1 MSSGASRFAGSAGFS
16 LWIGA
21 LFLPKIDPTSWC
33 AGIRPA
39 AARLRLGAKPHDVP
53 ISAHPASARGLPMFR
68 QLLPPC
74 ACLALAFGVVL
85 SAAPAPAW
93 SQDGATQER
102 LDRLERD
109 INMLQRQVYGGAPAR
124 GIGGGGGAAVNT
136 EIRMDRVEA
145 QMRDLTG
152 RVEEFV
158 NQIEQMRQRVEQVNS
173 DTEMRLG
180 QAPARSGPLAAAN
193 PAPSRPGAP
202 APGRPTRQFP
212 APPGGDDEDLA
223 PMRQGPWPGT
233 ATTFPEG
240 PFPGEPAPGG
250 PTPIFGTLTPPASP
264 APSGSPANP
273 APGYPPAR
281 GVLPGG
287 SATEQYN
294 YAFGLLKQA
303 DYPAAEAALKAFV
316 EQHPRDPMA
325 GNAQYWLGETYYTR
339 ANYLEA
345 ASAFAEGYK
354 RYPKSAKAADNLLK
368 LGMSLGRANQ
378 KPNACL
384 ALAQLDRDF
393 PNPGAS
399 VKERAAAEKKRLGC

>member
-1 MSSGASRFAGSAGFS
+1 
-16 LWIGA
+16 
-21 LFLPKIDPTSWC
+21 
-33 AGIRPA
+33 
-39 AARLRLGAKPHDVP
+39 
-53 ISAHPASARGLPMFR
+53 MFR
-68 QLLPPC
+68 QLLLPC
-74 ACLALAFGVVL
+74 ACLRLAFGVAL
-85 SAAPAPAW
+85 TAAPAPAW

-109 INMLQRQVYGGAPAR
+109 LNMLQRQVYRGAPASV
-124 GIGGGGGAAVNT
+124 GGGGGAAVNT
-136 EIRMDRVEA
+136 EIRMDRLEA

-152 RVEEFV
+152 RIEEFD
-158 NQIEQMRQRVEQVNS
+158 NQIEQIRQRVEQVNS

-180 QAPARSGPLAAAN
+180 QAPAN
-193 PAPSRPGAP
+193 P
-202 APGRPTRQFP
+202 APGRSGSAAPARPSRQFP
-212 APPGGDDEDLA
+212 APPSADDEDLA
-223 PMRQGPWPGT
+223 QMRQGSGPGTPIWPGT
-233 ATTFPEG
+233 AMPAPDG
-240 PFPGEPAPGG
+240 PFPGGPTPGG
-250 PTPIFGTLTPPASP
+250 PTPGGPAPIFGTLTPPGSP
-264 APSGSPANP
+264 APSSALANAAPAGRP
-273 APGYPPAR
+273 PPGA
-281 GVLPGG
+281 VLPSG

-303 DYPAAEAALKAFV
+303 DYPAAEAALRAFV

-345 ASAFAEGYK
+345 ASAFAEAYK

-384 ALAQLDRDF
+384 ALAQLDHDF

-399 VKERAAAEKKRLGC
+399 VKERAAAEKRRLGC